1 MAIIITWPSNTREVI
16 NAIRG
21 TIGRLVTFYT
31 IAGTT
36 GCSSCTLD
44 PVNNTST
51 NPFCPECGGD
61 YWTVIYSGTEISGHV
76 RWFPF
81 HEQDFTS
88 VGINYEGDCVV
99 TIEHTSGNMNIVQN
113 TEYVEVDGTRILIDR
128 YVLRGKP
135 DVNRIRL
142 LLKEEG

>member
-1 MAIIITWPSNTREVI
+1 MAITITWPDNTREVI

-31 IAGTT
+31 IESTS
-36 GCSSCTLD
+36 GCVTCTYD
-44 PVNNTST
+44 PVNNAST
-51 NPFCPECGGD
+51 DPFCPTCSGN
-61 YWTVIYSGTEISGHV
+61 YWLITYSGTQISGHV
-76 RWFPF
+76 RWYPF

-88 VGINYEGDCVV
+88 AGINYEGDCVV
-99 TIEHTSGNMNIVQN
+99 TIEHTSGHMNIVNN
-113 TEYVEVDGTRILIDR
+113 TEYIVVDGIRTLIDR